1 VSIDRVE
8 AARKV
13 ATRRGLR
20 LIERGDILQLRDGDT
35 VVHRGGIADTESFL
49 AHRPGR
55 RPGGK
60 PKPECAA
67 PPAWAPIID
76 DYLVSQSAV
85 GMRAATIELRRF
97 TVRRIVRGLGCPP
110 EAVTSELLVD
120 WFGQQTHWALETRRS
135 YRNAARSFFV
145 WAYKAGRL
153 PVDLGEAVAKV
164 RQLPPS
170 ARPLPDSAWRS
181 ALLAADKRT
190 TVMLRLAGEAGLRRA
205 EVAQVHYRDLI
216 EGVDGAQLLVH
227 GKGGKKRVVP
237 ISESLAG
244 LLRQGAAG
252 HTPGMP
258 VEGWLFPTGRGGHLT
273 IHHVGSL
280 VGRVLPPGFTMHQA
294 RHRFATRAYRGTR
307 NLRAV
312 QVLLGHASIAT
323 TERYTAVDDNE
334 IRAAMMAAGA

>member
-20 LIERGDILQLRDGDT
+20 LIECGAVLTLRDGET
-35 VVHRGGIADTESFL
+35 VVHRGAIADTESYL
-49 AHRPGR
+49 AHLPHR

-76 DYLVSQSAV
+76 DDLVSQSAV
-85 GMRAATIELRRF
+85 GMRAATVELRRF
-97 TVRRIVRGLGCPP
+97 TVRRIIRGLGCPP
-110 EAVTSELLVD
+110 EAVTSELLVN

-170 ARPLPDSAWRS
+170 ARPASDQAWSA
-181 ALLAADKRT
+181 ALLAADARVT
-190 TVMLRLAGEAGLRRA
+190 LMVRLAGEAGLRRA

-216 EGVDGAQLLVH
+216 EGVVAHNCWSMGRAERNGSCRSARALRGCCARARPATQ
-227 GKGGKKRVVP
+227 RV
-237 ISESLAG
+237 
-244 LLRQGAAG
+244 R
-252 HTPGMP
+252 
-258 VEGWLFPTGRGGHLT
+258 R
-273 IHHVGSL
+273 
-280 VGRVLPPGFTMHQA
+280 
-294 RHRFATRAYRGTR
+294 
-307 NLRAV
+307 
-312 QVLLGHASIAT
+312 
-323 TERYTAVDDNE
+323 
-334 IRAAMMAAGA
+334 